1 MLALKARAQWI
12 FQKARDHLS
21 KNRGNTVTSPCFS
34 IFTLWNSEERE
45 GWKDPVQAGRG
56 KQGNPHQKEEIRR
69 PRPRGLWGERKEA
82 QETAKDRGKQPRA
95 AWLQAWK
102 LLTSGLQKHLLLVS
116 CPQASGLQLFYKVD
130 RKNMGNGKE
139 RKGKKRG
146 KKDMKSGNQE
156 SNRPSSDIQPCSL
169 PAVWLWASITSGK
182 REQKHLLDLAPQ
194 GCYEDQTRPWAERI
208 AFSLLLSFY
217 LCLSPTL
224 TQSHTGWL
232 IFFSPKHFHKAGNC
246 KVPMPAEPQCSWAW
260 P

>member
-1 MLALKARAQWI
+1 M
-12 FQKARDHLS
+12 S
-21 KNRGNTVTSPCFS
+21 KNRGNTVTSSCFS

-169 PAVWLWASITSGK
+169 PAV
-182 REQKHLLDLAPQ
+182 
-194 GCYEDQTRPWAERI
+194 
-208 AFSLLLSFY
+208 
-217 LCLSPTL
+217 
-224 TQSHTGWL
+224 
-232 IFFSPKHFHKAGNC
+232 
-246 KVPMPAEPQCSWAW
+246 
-260 P
+260 